1 MPPKKKLAD
10 LDFAEIWRAAQ
21 RRRTDDIRESD
32 VDILKTVAVFCGV
45 GLLVSLFLAMFGL
58 DIVGFF

>member
-1 MPPKKKLAD
+1 MPHENNQAG

-32 VDILKTVAVFCGV
+32 VDILKTIAVFCGA